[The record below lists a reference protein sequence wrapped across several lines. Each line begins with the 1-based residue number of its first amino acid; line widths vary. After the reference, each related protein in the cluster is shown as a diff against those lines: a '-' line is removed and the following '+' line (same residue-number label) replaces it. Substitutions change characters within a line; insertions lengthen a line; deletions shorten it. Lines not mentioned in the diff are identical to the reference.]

1 MSASRGVN
9 HKWVQNALQCSS
21 NRMREEC
28 ATHLSGVKEG
38 RSDDSHLDRYM
49 RERRTFCALL
59 AMDQK
64 RWQQRVYE
72 GLKRRAAS

>member
-28 ATHLSGVKEG
+28 ATHLSGVK
-38 RSDDSHLDRYM
+38 
-49 RERRTFCALL
+49 
-59 AMDQK
+59 
-64 RWQQRVYE
+64 
-72 GLKRRAAS
+72 RRAAS